1 MLKSQLCSFCLGL
14 PNKTVTEIDQ
24 TLRFLIHRDSI
35 FPIVAAGNCLM
46 TLREGVNES
55 YGFEKLVVIPT
66 ATSPV
71 LISKI
76 AIGLYPLCRHK
87 FHKTFSC

>member
-1 MLKSQLCSFCLGL
+1 M
-14 PNKTVTEIDQ
+14 N
-24 TLRFLIHRDSI
+24 
-35 FPIVAAGNCLM
+35 
-46 TLREGVNES
+46 LREGVNES

-66 ATSPV
+66 ATSLV

-76 AIGLYPLCRHK
+76 AIGIYPLCSHK